1 MSVEPPSD
9 LALLRRYHAAQDLDA
24 VQQLIDR
31 HQTSLLRLASAMV
44 ADHQVAQ
51 DAVQDALLALVKQR
65 EVLLNAV
72 DRPHLGGWLA
82 TVVRNACIDHLRRPR
97 LVTAAAEV
105 AAELPPESASADSE
119 SAHQIW
125 SAVDTLPE
133 LHRAAVLLRYR
144 DGLSYAD
151 IASALDKTVNHVG
164 VLLHE
169 GLARLRGSPQLQLQ
183 VEASS

>member
-9 LALLRRYHAAQDLDA
+9 LALLRRYHAAQDVDA

-31 HQTSLLRLASAMV
+31 HQTALLRLASAMV
-44 ADHQVAQ
+44 SDHQVAQ

-65 EVLLNAV
+65 EHLLNAT

-97 LVTAAAEV
+97 LVTAVGDV
-105 AAELPPESASADSE
+105 AADLPPESASAQHDS
-119 SAHQIW
+119 AQQVW
-125 SAVDTLPE
+125 SAVDSLPE

-169 GLARLRGSPQLQLQ
+169 GLTRLRGSPHLQ
-183 VEASS
+183 VEASA